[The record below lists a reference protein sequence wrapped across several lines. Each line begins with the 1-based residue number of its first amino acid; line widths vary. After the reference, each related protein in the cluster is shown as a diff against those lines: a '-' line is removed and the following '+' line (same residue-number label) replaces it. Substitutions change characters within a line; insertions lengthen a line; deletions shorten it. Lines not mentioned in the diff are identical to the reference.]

1 MQETIYSL
9 ALYDAFRE
17 ESECPLCLI
26 EEKREEEALDYLLH
40 QALMDVKTRGE
51 TNREGFCRR
60 HFELMYRK
68 RAYRLQLALL
78 LDTHLAAENAR
89 LKKLAAGIAG
99 RGRARLSLF
108 FRWGRGKKE
117 AGPEEELLQELRY
130 QERSCYIC
138 RKINTLMEEHI
149 KVMFYLWER
158 EREFAAV
165 FAEKKGFCQKHFRQL
180 LERAGKYLSPRQRQ
194 VFITHITEKQLANLE
209 RIQSEVHRFTEKM
222 SYHNEDLPWENARD
236 ALIRGIKKLAGIC
249 RLE

>member
-1 MQETIYSL
+1 MQETIYTL

-40 QALMDVKTRGE
+40 EALMDDRTRGE
-51 TNREGFCRR
+51 TNREGFCRC

-89 LKKLAAGIAG
+89 LKKLAAGVAG
-99 RGRARLSLF
+99 RGRARLASF
-108 FRWGRGKKE
+108 FSWGRDKKK
-117 AGPEEELLQELRY
+117 ANPEEPLLQELRY
-130 QERSCYIC
+130 QEKSCYIC
-138 RKINTLMEEHI
+138 RRIHTVMEEHI
-149 KVMFYLWER
+149 KVMFYLWEK
-158 EREFAAV
+158 EREFATV

-180 LERAGKYLSPRQRQ
+180 LERAAQYLSPRQRQ
-194 VFITHITEKQLANLE
+194 VFITRITEKQLANLE

-222 SYHNEDLPWENARD
+222 SYHNEDLPWDNARD

>member
-1 MQETIYSL
+1 MRETIYSL

-40 QALMDVKTRGE
+40 QALMDVRTRGE

-60 HFELMYRK
+60 HFEMMYRR

-78 LDTHLAAENAR
+78 LDTYLAAENAR
-89 LKKLAAGIAG
+89 LKQLAAGITG
-99 RGRARLSLF
+99 RVRVRTKPF
-108 FRWGRGKKE
+108 FSWGRGKQKT
-117 AGPEEELLQELRY
+117 GPDEQLLQELRY
-130 QERSCYIC
+130 QERACYIC
-138 RKINTLMEEHI
+138 RKINTVMDEHI
-149 KVMFYLWER
+149 KVLFYLWEK

-180 LERAGKYLSPRQRQ
+180 LERAAQHLSSRQRR
-194 VFITHITEKQLANLE
+194 VFITQVTEKQLANLE
-209 RIQSEVHRFTEKM
+209 RIQNEVHRFTEKM
-222 SYHNEDLPWENARD
+222 SYHNEDLPWDNARD

>member
-9 ALYDAFRE
+9 ALYDAFRQ

-40 QALMDVKTRGE
+40 QALMDVRTRGE

-60 HFELMYRK
+60 HFELMYRR
-68 RAYRLQLALL
+68 RAYRLQLALI
-78 LDTHLAAENAR
+78 LDTYLATENAR
-89 LKKLAAGIAG
+89 LKKLAAGITG
-99 RGRARLSLF
+99 RGRARTKPFFSL
-108 FRWGRGKKE
+108 GRGKQQT
-117 AGPEEELLQELRY
+117 GPEERLLQELRY

-138 RKINTLMEEHI
+138 RKIHTVMEEHI
-149 KVMFYLWER
+149 KVLFYLWEK

-180 LERAGKYLSPRQRQ
+180 LERAAQHLSSRQRR
-194 VFITHITEKQLANLE
+194 VFITQVTEKQLANLE

-222 SYHNEDLPWENARD
+222 SYHNEDLPWDNARD